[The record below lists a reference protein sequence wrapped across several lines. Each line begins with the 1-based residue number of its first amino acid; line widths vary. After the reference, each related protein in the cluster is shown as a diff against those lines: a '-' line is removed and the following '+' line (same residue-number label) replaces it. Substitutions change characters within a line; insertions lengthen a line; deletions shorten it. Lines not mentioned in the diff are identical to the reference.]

1 MSSFLRG
8 AHDIDRH
15 FVDTNPRHNLPF
27 ILASLD
33 LWNDEFLQSRGR
45 AISPYTQ
52 ALALYPELVSA
63 IESKVLRDQGS
74 NPTITGSH
82 AIHSDQCMEF
92 IMTLQP
98 GRDDRVCSLL
108 AHVDTLAF
116 GDAINNKRNDV
127 SSPVSPQQPLIQR
140 NDSMISHSSTNH
152 KESSGL
158 ASAGN
163 QPSTL
168 IFCRGDAFA
177 CGQLIAL
184 IEHRTLVTAWLRG
197 FDPFTTEKSTSLQV
211 EQERK
216 EQLTTKLQHMQ
227 HGEQVEEDQVNSST
241 MTVLKL
247 IS

>member
-1 MSSFLRG
+1 MLTYIHILPNKQPLSLIFGWDIVSSFLKG
-8 AHDIDRH
+8 AHDIDHH

-27 ILASLD
+27 ILALLD

-52 ALALYPELVSA
+52 ALALYPELVSV

-116 GDAINNKRNDV
+116 GNK
-127 SSPVSPQQPLIQR
+127 Q
-140 NDSMISHSSTNH
+140 
-152 KESSGL
+152 
-158 ASAGN
+158 
-163 QPSTL
+163 
-168 IFCRGDAFA
+168 
-177 CGQLIAL
+177 
-184 IEHRTLVTAWLRG
+184 
-197 FDPFTTEKSTSLQV
+197 
-211 EQERK
+211 
-216 EQLTTKLQHMQ
+216 
-227 HGEQVEEDQVNSST
+227 
-241 MTVLKL
+241 
-247 IS
+247 